1 MNFDNLYELALEAAK
16 NFGSPKNIGG
26 SRLAGV
32 QNSEKPSG
40 YVSSSVG
47 KADNFQERVPIDQ
60 KNKKGFDPKAAA
72 KQRNAKL
79 EVDDFDTG
87 ATDIRKKTDAEKVSV
102 WDIINGKNKSI
113 FNAFALL
120 NNSQYFKEKMEEIR
134 KDFWGNPKSKT
145 EAGKKGLES
154 INIKDEKDLKNLRFE
169 VSKQRGLTESL
180 RIEIGTYRDA
190 IDNYNK
196 SDEEKFNTQSELDDA
211 EARFKSKINSIKRFG
226 ANSKDENTKYGK
238 NIVNYFHN
246 LQTQIRRK
254 SFERVKLGSPTSQL
268 EIQKINLE
276 IAETTKKIEE
286 IAAIKPELKP
296 HLDDLVDIS
305 YTIDQLTPIVYN
317 QNLKE
322 KDIYGVEGK
331 SKGIANILEDKI
343 KKLRNV
349 RSSLAENVQKLTA
362 LENHTSR
369 VSAYNE
375 QKSKDAITA
384 FEKAV
389 IMGAKN
395 ILDFK
400 FKDFN
405 PTSTTA
411 TEVDWESELP
421 NRGEI
426 YKMLN
431 LLQSPDSTTNPIF
444 SFIKKLDDP
453 YLELSP
459 DQDIS
464 RGVMRHDTD
473 RNMSDNENITV
484 VRDLQRLPFSI
495 ISNYYNTVNIATM
508 PIGSAITSDSFRA
521 AYRQFN
527 SLCKSLEGNKQMWDD
542 PTIKGKMKT
551 LLGITAAA
559 SPTQSMYNIGQTLS
573 NAITPPPRSNMG
585 EALPK
590 HNKLQIERIID
601 DAFKVSTSSGASSFK
616 QLASRVDSDLSSA
629 YPRKFQAIRDKLLKG
644 ETIEESFDDFAA
656 RILQNTEFDEFD
668 YKLDLME
675 VLGESSKKC
684 TGPTKKA
691 SSDRKDKKYTKCA
704 KQPDGSYKRIH
715 FGEKG
720 VRVGGGD
727 SKRAKS
733 FRKRHG
739 CADAKQGSAKQASC
753 SNWS

>member
-1 MNFDNLYELALEAAK
+1 MKFDDLYELALEAAK

-32 QNSEKPSG
+32 KNSEKPSG

-72 KQRNAKL
+72 KQRNTKL

-102 WDIINGKNKSI
+102 WDIINNKNKSI

-154 INIKDEKDLKNLRFE
+154 VNIKDETALKNLRFQ
-169 VSKQRGLTESL
+169 VSKNRGL
-180 RIEIGTYRDA
+180 IETLKDEINQYREVLN
-190 IDNYNK
+190 NYNA
-196 SDEEKFNTQSELDDA
+196 SDDEKFDTKVKL
-211 EARFKSKINSIKRFG
+211 EADEALFDKTVANIKKIGGG
-226 ANSKDENTKYGK
+226 AKLVSLFN
-238 NIVNYFHN
+238 N
-246 LQTQIRRK
+246 LQTLSRRK
-254 SFERVKLGSPTSQL
+254 SMERKKIGSPTSQL
-268 EIQKINLE
+268 DIQKINLE
-276 IAETTKKIEE
+276 ISRISDEIREITASKPNLTSYVDKLFDLNYSIEE
-286 IAAIKPELKP
+286 
-296 HLDDLVDIS
+296 
-305 YTIDQLTPIVYN
+305 LTPIYHQ

-322 KDIYGVEGK
+322 KDIYGVEDK
-331 SKGIANILEDKI
+331 SKGILKILDEKKAKLQRTIEALEEDTK
-343 KKLRNV
+343 
-349 RSSLAENVQKLTA
+349 SLTA
-362 LENHTSR
+362 VENHTSR

-375 QKSKDAITA
+375 QKSKDAIAA
-384 FEKAV
+384 FKKAV

-405 PTSTTA
+405 PTSTNA

-431 LLQSPDSTTNPIF
+431 LLQSPDSTRNPIF
-444 SFIKKLDDP
+444 KFIDQLDDP

-459 DQDIS
+459 NRDIS

-484 VRDLQRLPFSI
+484 VRDAQQLPFSI

-508 PIGSAITSDSFRA
+508 PIGSVITSESFRA

-527 SLCKSLEGNKQMWDD
+527 ELCKRFEGNKERWDD
-542 PTIKGKMKT
+542 PTVKEKMKT
-551 LLGITAAA
+551 LLGINAAA
-559 SPTQSMYNIGQTLS
+559 SPNKSMYNIGQALS
-573 NAITPPPRSNMG
+573 TAITPPSRSMG

-590 HNKLQIERIID
+590 HRKLAIERIID
-601 DAFKVSTSSGASSFK
+601 DVFKVSGSGASSFK
-616 QLASRVDSDLSSA
+616 QLASMVDSDLASA
-629 YPRKFQAIRDKLLKG
+629 FPRKFKSIQSKLLKG
-644 ETIEESFDDFAA
+644 ETIEESFDELANKYASSFNVDINDFM
-656 RILQNTEFDEFD
+656 IDLQ
-668 YKLDLME
+668 E
-675 VLGESSKKC
+675 VAVFLEKSKKC
-684 TGPTKKA
+684 DGPTKKA
-691 SSDRKDKKYTKCA
+691 SSDRKGKKWTKCA

-715 FGEKG
+715 WGQAG
-720 VRVGGGD
+720 VRVGKD
-727 SKRAKS
+727 NPKRRKS
-733 FRKRHG
+733 FRARHK
-739 CADAKQGSAKQASC
+739 CSSAKPGSPKAAAC
-753 SNWS
+753 SDW